1 MNTGSAV
8 KAESNIGYP
17 IMTEQKYWHR
27 NVGIEI
33 TPEMSLNEQLE
44 AAGLNW
50 TVERS
55 PYCYGDYLQFED
67 DNYRIA
73 YRSDNGDVLDRHGPR
88 RKVFQNAEIVQA
100 FHDFCDNSSDGLA
113 IERLGC
119 LDGGKSLFAT
129 AKLKHTID
137 VAQVGDLIETRV
149 LLTESHISGVALQVR
164 IFYNRL
170 ICTNGMTELVKLGGR
185 SLNHMKEFDR
195 TTVQAYLEAAYAR
208 TTEYEE
214 TLNQLAATTI
224 SKAEARMHLIKAF
237 GNANLPWEDQ
247 PNPVKVCFELFGGTG
262 MGSEMLS
269 AYDTLFGL
277 SEAVKEY
284 SNWHMK
290 GSNTERAFSSVCFG
304 SRSRTQ
310 EQFLKQ
316 LVGVHLG

>member
-1 MNTGSAV
+1 
-8 KAESNIGYP
+8 
-17 IMTEQKYWHR
+17 MTNYWHR

-33 TPEMSLNEQLE
+33 TSGMSLNEQLE

-55 PYCYGDYLQFED
+55 PYCYGDDFQFQ
-67 DNYRIA
+67 DNKSVIA
-73 YRSDNGDVLDRHGPR
+73 YRSDNGEVLDRHGPR
-88 RKVFQNAEIVQA
+88 RNVFQNAAIVQA
-100 FHDFCDNSSDGLA
+100 FHDFCDNSGDDLT
-113 IERLGC
+113 IERLGS

-137 VAQVGDLIETRV
+137 VAQVGDLIESRV
-149 LLTESHISGVALQVR
+149 LLTESHVSGVALQIR
-164 IFYNRL
+164 LFFNRL
-170 ICTNGMTELVKLGGR
+170 ICTNGMTELVKLRGQT
-185 SLNHMKEFDR
+185 LTHMKEFNR

-214 TLNQLAATTI
+214 TLNQLAATAI
-224 SKAEARMHLIKAF
+224 SKAEAKMHLVKAF
-237 GNANLPWEDQ
+237 GNINLPWEDQ
-247 PNPVKVCFELFGGTG
+247 PKAVKVCFELFGGTG
-262 MGSEMLS
+262 AGSEMLS

-304 SRSRTQ
+304 SRGRTQ
-310 EQFLKQ
+310 ERFLKQ
-316 LVGVHLG
+316 LVGVHF